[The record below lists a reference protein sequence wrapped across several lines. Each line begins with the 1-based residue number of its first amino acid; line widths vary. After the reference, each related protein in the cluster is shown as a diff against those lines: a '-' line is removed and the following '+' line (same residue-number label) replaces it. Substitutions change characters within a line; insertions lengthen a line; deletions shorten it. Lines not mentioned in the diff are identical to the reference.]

1 MDYTNM
7 IKCALDGGASLDDI
21 AKEFTDALNV
31 FNKQNQVRKARQ
43 QALDEI
49 ECDFLNAVDDEHL
62 DAEHI
67 GQLAVLIY
75 APSHPEWDADTINK
89 YADTIT
95 ETARISARIVG
106 MNNINDALAATEEEL
121 DKIIEKAIQEMQNES
136 VSVSI
141 KSNNDEDVVAKF
153 LRGLR

>member
-1 MDYTNM
+1 M

-21 AKEFTDALNV
+21 TDALNV

-49 ECDFLNAVDDEHL
+49 ECDFLNAVDDE
-62 DAEHI
+62 
-67 GQLAVLIY
+67 QLAVLIY
-75 APSHPEWDADTINK
+75 APSHPE
-89 YADTIT
+89 
-95 ETARISARIVG
+95 TARISARIVG
-106 MNNINDALAATEEEL
+106 MNKLAATEEEL
-121 DKIIEKAIQEMQNES
+121 DKIIEKAIQEMRNES

-141 KSNNDEDVVAKF
+141 KSNNVVAKF

>member
-89 YADTIT
+89 YAEAIT

-121 DKIIEKAIQEMQNES
+121 DKVIEKAVKEMP

-153 LRGLR
+153 LRGFR

>member
-21 AKEFTDALNV
+21 TDALNV

-49 ECDFLNAVDDEHL
+49 ECDFLNAVL

-89 YADTIT
+89 YAEAIT

-106 MNNINDALAATEEEL
+106 MNDALAATKEEL
-121 DKIIEKAIQEMQNES
+121 DKIIEKAIQEMRNES

>member
-31 FNKQNQVRKARQ
+31 FSKQNQVRKARQ

-89 YADTIT
+89 YAEAIT

-106 MNNINDALAATEEEL
+106 MNNINDVLAATEEEL
-121 DKIIEKAIQEMQNES
+121 EKAIQEMRNES

>member
-49 ECDFLNAVDDEHL
+49 ECDFLNAVDL

-89 YADTIT
+89 YAEAIT

-121 DKIIEKAIQEMQNES
+121 DKIIEKAIQEMRNES

>member
-89 YADTIT
+89 YAEAIT
-95 ETARISARIVG
+95 ETARIFARIVG

-121 DKIIEKAIQEMQNES
+121 EKAIQEIP

>member
-1 MDYTNM
+1 M

-49 ECDFLNAVDDEHL
+49 ECDFLNAD
-62 DAEHI
+62 I

-75 APSHPEWDADTINK
+75 APSHPEWDAE
-89 YADTIT
+89 AIT
-95 ETARISARIVG
+95 ETARIVG

-121 DKIIEKAIQEMQNES
+121 DKIIEKAIQEMRNES

>member
-49 ECDFLNAVDDEHL
+49 ECDFLN
-62 DAEHI
+62 EHI

-75 APSHPEWDADTINK
+75 APSHPEWDAE
-89 YADTIT
+89 AIT

-121 DKIIEKAIQEMQNES
+121 DKIIEKAIQEMRNES

>member
-49 ECDFLNAVDDEHL
+49 ECDFLNAVDDEH
-62 DAEHI
+62 I

-89 YADTIT
+89 YAEAIT

-106 MNNINDALAATEEEL
+106 MNNINDVLAATEEEL
-121 DKIIEKAIQEMQNES
+121 DKIIEKAIQEMRNES

>member
-21 AKEFTDALNV
+21 TDALNV

-49 ECDFLNAVDDEHL
+49 ECDFLNA
-62 DAEHI
+62 EHI
-67 GQLAVLIY
+67 RQLAVLIY
-75 APSHPEWDADTINK
+75 APSHPEWDAE
-89 YADTIT
+89 AIT
-95 ETARISARIVG
+95 ETVG

-121 DKIIEKAIQEMQNES
+121 DKIIEKAIQEMRNES

>member
-49 ECDFLNAVDDEHL
+49 ECDFLNAEH
-62 DAEHI
+62 
-67 GQLAVLIY
+67 AVLIY

-89 YADTIT
+89 YAEAIT

-121 DKIIEKAIQEMQNES
+121 DKIIEKAIQEMRNES

>member
-21 AKEFTDALNV
+21 TDALNV
-31 FNKQNQVRKARQ
+31 FNKQNQVLKARQ

-89 YADTIT
+89 YAEAIT

-121 DKIIEKAIQEMQNES
+121 EKAIQEMRNES

>member
-49 ECDFLNAVDDEHL
+49 ECDFLNAVDDEH
-62 DAEHI
+62 I

-89 YADTIT
+89 YAEAIT
-95 ETARISARIVG
+95 ETARIFARIVG

-121 DKIIEKAIQEMQNES
+121 DKIIEKAIQEMRNES

>member
-75 APSHPEWDADTINK
+75 APSHPEWDAE
-89 YADTIT
+89 AIT

-106 MNNINDALAATEEEL
+106 MNDALAATEEEL
-121 DKIIEKAIQEMQNES
+121 DKIIEKAIQEMRNES

>member
-21 AKEFTDALNV
+21 TDALNV

-49 ECDFLNAVDDEHL
+49 ECDFLNAL

-89 YADTIT
+89 YAEAIT

-121 DKIIEKAIQEMQNES
+121 DKIIEKAIQEMRNES

>member
-1 MDYTNM
+1 M

-49 ECDFLNAVDDEHL
+49 ECDFLNA
-62 DAEHI
+62 EHI

-89 YADTIT
+89 YAEAIT
-95 ETARISARIVG
+95 ETVG

-121 DKIIEKAIQEMQNES
+121 EKAIQEMRNES

>member
-49 ECDFLNAVDDEHL
+49 ECDFLNEHL

-75 APSHPEWDADTINK
+75 APSHPEWD
-89 YADTIT
+89 T

-121 DKIIEKAIQEMQNES
+121 DKIIEKAIQEMRNES

>member
-21 AKEFTDALNV
+21 TDALNV
-31 FNKQNQVRKARQ
+31 FNKQNQVLKARQ

-49 ECDFLNAVDDEHL
+49 ECDFLNAVDD
-62 DAEHI
+62 EHI

-89 YADTIT
+89 YAEAIT

-121 DKIIEKAIQEMQNES
+121 EKAIQEMRNES

>member
-49 ECDFLNAVDDEHL
+49 ECDFLNA
-62 DAEHI
+62 EHI

-75 APSHPEWDADTINK
+75 ALSHPETINK
-89 YADTIT
+89 YAEAII
-95 ETARISARIVG
+95 ETARI
-106 MNNINDALAATEEEL
+106 INDALAATEEEL
-121 DKIIEKAIQEMQNES
+121 EKAIQEIP

>member
-49 ECDFLNAVDDEHL
+49 ECDFLNAEHL

-89 YADTIT
+89 YAEAIT

-106 MNNINDALAATEEEL
+106 MNDALAATEEEL
-121 DKIIEKAIQEMQNES
+121 DKVVKEMRNES

>member
-21 AKEFTDALNV
+21 ADALNV

-62 DAEHI
+62 DAKHI

-89 YADTIT
+89 YAEAFT
-95 ETARISARIVG
+95 ETARISARIIG

-121 DKIIEKAIQEMQNES
+121 EKAIQEIP

>member
-1 MDYTNM
+1 MDYANM

-31 FNKQNQVRKARQ
+31 FNKQNQVQKARQ

-89 YADTIT
+89 YAEAIT

-121 DKIIEKAIQEMQNES
+121 EKAIQEMRNES

>member
-49 ECDFLNAVDDEHL
+49 ECDFLNA
-62 DAEHI
+62 EHI

-75 APSHPEWDADTINK
+75 APSHPEWDAE
-89 YADTIT
+89 AIT

-121 DKIIEKAIQEMQNES
+121 DKIIEKAIQEMRNES

>member
-7 IKCALDGGASLDDI
+7 IKCALDGGTSLDDI

-49 ECDFLNAVDDEHL
+49 ECDFLNAVDDEH
-62 DAEHI
+62 I

-75 APSHPEWDADTINK
+75 APSHPEWDAE
-89 YADTIT
+89 AIT

-121 DKIIEKAIQEMQNES
+121 DKIIEKAIQEMRNES

>member
-49 ECDFLNAVDDEHL
+49 ECDFLNAVDDEH
-62 DAEHI
+62 I

-75 APSHPEWDADTINK
+75 APSHPEWDVDTINK
-89 YADTIT
+89 YAEAIT

-121 DKIIEKAIQEMQNES
+121 DKIIEKAIQEMRNES

>member
-7 IKCALDGGASLDDI
+7 IKCALDGGASLEDI

-31 FNKQNQVRKARQ
+31 FNKQSQVRKVRQ
-43 QALDEI
+43 QALNEI

-62 DAEHI
+62 DAKHI

-89 YADTIT
+89 YAEAIT

-121 DKIIEKAIQEMQNES
+121 DKVIEKAVKEMQNEPIS
-136 VSVSI
+136 VSV

>member
-1 MDYTNM
+1 M
-7 IKCALDGGASLDDI
+7 CASLDDI
-21 AKEFTDALNV
+21 TDALNV

-49 ECDFLNAVDDEHL
+49 ECDFLNAVDDEH
-62 DAEHI
+62 I

-75 APSHPEWDADTINK
+75 APSHPEWDAE
-89 YADTIT
+89 AIT
-95 ETARISARIVG
+95 ETARIVG

-121 DKIIEKAIQEMQNES
+121 EKAIQEMRNES

>member
-21 AKEFTDALNV
+21 TDALNV

-49 ECDFLNAVDDEHL
+49 ECDFLNAVDDEH
-62 DAEHI
+62 I

-75 APSHPEWDADTINK
+75 PEWDAE
-89 YADTIT
+89 AIT
-95 ETARISARIVG
+95 ETARIVG

-121 DKIIEKAIQEMQNES
+121 DKIIEMRNES

-141 KSNNDEDVVAKF
+141 KSNNVVAKF

>member
-49 ECDFLNAVDDEHL
+49 ES
-62 DAEHI
+62 EHI

-75 APSHPEWDADTINK
+75 APSHPEWDA
-89 YADTIT
+89 
-95 ETARISARIVG
+95 ETARIVG
-106 MNNINDALAATEEEL
+106 MNNINDVLAATEEEL
-121 DKIIEKAIQEMQNES
+121 DKIIEKAIQEMRNES

>member
-89 YADTIT
+89 YAEAIT

-121 DKIIEKAIQEMQNES
+121 VKKMRNES

>member
-1 MDYTNM
+1 MCSWWWY
-7 IKCALDGGASLDDI
+7 
-21 AKEFTDALNV
+21 ALNV

-89 YADTIT
+89 YT

-121 DKIIEKAIQEMQNES
+121 EKAIQEMRNES

-141 KSNNDEDVVAKF
+141 KSNNDEDV
-153 LRGLR
+153 LERG

>member
-89 YADTIT
+89 YAEAIT

-121 DKIIEKAIQEMQNES
+121 EKAIQEMRNES

-141 KSNNDEDVVAKF
+141 KSNNDVVAKF

>member
-21 AKEFTDALNV
+21 TDALNV

-49 ECDFLNAVDDEHL
+49 ECDFLN
-62 DAEHI
+62 EHI

-75 APSHPEWDADTINK
+75 APSHPEWDAE
-89 YADTIT
+89 AIT

-121 DKIIEKAIQEMQNES
+121 DKIIEKAIQEMRNES

>member
-49 ECDFLNAVDDEHL
+49 ECDFLNAVD
-62 DAEHI
+62 AEHI

-89 YADTIT
+89 YAEAIT

-106 MNNINDALAATEEEL
+106 MNNINNALAATEEEL
-121 DKIIEKAIQEMQNES
+121 DKIIEKAIQEMRNES

>member
-49 ECDFLNAVDDEHL
+49 ECDFLNAVD
-62 DAEHI
+62 AEHI

-89 YADTIT
+89 YAEAIT

-121 DKIIEKAIQEMQNES
+121 DKIIEKAIQEMRNES

>member
-21 AKEFTDALNV
+21 TDALNV
-31 FNKQNQVRKARQ
+31 FNKQNQVLKARQ

-89 YADTIT
+89 YAEAIT

-121 DKIIEKAIQEMQNES
+121 DKIIEKAIQEMRNES

>member
-49 ECDFLNAVDDEHL
+49 ECDFLNEHL

-89 YADTIT
+89 YAEAIT
-95 ETARISARIVG
+95 ETVRISARIVG

-121 DKIIEKAIQEMQNES
+121 DKIIEKAIQEMRNES